1 VTLGLRERLFAGFAV
16 VLAVTLALV
25 ALLTGREQERWLEAR
40 TRETLER
47 SARLVLREIAHAP
60 EAAAGNWPAF
70 AAEMGDVLQC
80 RVTLIARDG
89 RVLGD
94 SEVATDRTGALE
106 NHSGRPEVRAALAG
120 QVGSA
125 VRHSRTLGFDFMYV
139 AVAAPAGA
147 LGVVRTSEPLT
158 ALATLRASLQ
168 RDTMLALLVAL
179 ALGLVLVYGV
189 AAWQAARMRSLQAIA
204 ARIGAGET
212 GARAL
217 ENPRDELGRLGRT
230 LNQMA
235 TDLSTRLGT
244 LSRERDE
251 REHILAH
258 MSEGVA
264 LIDAGGRIVR
274 ANQRLAELLDQT
286 FVEPGRPF
294 REFAR
299 APELAEVLEVARRDG
314 VVVERELR
322 LWSRSL
328 RTVRASATPLDGPE
342 GRAILLVLHDLSEAE
357 RLNRVR
363 QDFVANVSHELR
375 TPLTSVRGYAE
386 TLLDGGLDDHE
397 HREGFV
403 RIIRDQTERLQ
414 ALVDDLLSLSELER
428 PGAELRLSRFDL
440 REPVERQVAAF
451 RDRAARAHLE
461 LSVEQGPA
469 VVVSADRAR
478 IEQVVAN
485 LLDNAIKYTE
495 RGRVRVR
502 VGGDALSAWC
512 EVEDTGAGI
521 PREDQGRVFERFYR
535 VDKARSREKGG
546 TGLGLSIVKHIV
558 SLHGGEV
565 SLESA
570 PSVGSTFRFEIPRL
584 ALPED

>member
-1 VTLGLRERLFAGFAV
+1 MTLGMRERLFAGFAL

-25 ALLTGREQERWLEAR
+25 ALMTAREQERWLEAR

-47 SARLVLREIAHAP
+47 SARLVLREIANAP

-80 RVTLIARDG
+80 RVTLIAADG

-94 SEVATDRTGALE
+94 SQAAADRIAALD
-106 NHSGRPEVRAALAG
+106 NHSSRPEVRAALAG
-120 QVGSA
+120 RVGWA
-125 VRHSRTLGFDFMYV
+125 VRHSRTLGLDLMYV
-139 AVAAPAGA
+139 AVPAAAGG
-147 LGVVRTSEPLT
+147 LGVVRISEPL
-158 ALATLRASLQ
+158 AVLATLRSSLQ
-168 RDTMLALLVAL
+168 RDTLLALLVAL
-179 ALGLVLVYGV
+179 VLGLVLVYGV
-189 AAWQAARMRSLQAIA
+189 AAWQAGRVRSLQAVA
-204 ARIGAGET
+204 ARIGSGESGT
-212 GARAL
+212 RARERPL
-217 ENPRDELGRLGRT
+217 DEIGRLGRT

-235 TDLSTRLGT
+235 TDLSLRLET

-286 FVEPGRPF
+286 FVETGRPF

-299 APELAEVLEVARRDG
+299 APELAEVMEIARRDG

-322 LWSRSL
+322 LWTRGL

-386 TLLDGGLDDHE
+386 TLLDGGLDDLE

-428 PGAELRLSRFDL
+428 PGAELRVSHFDL
-440 REPVERQVAAF
+440 WEPVERQVAAF
-451 RDRAARAHLE
+451 RDRAGRAHLA
-461 LSVEQGPA
+461 LRVERGPA
-469 VVVSADRAR
+469 VEVTADRAR
-478 IEQVVAN
+478 LEQVVAN

-495 RGRVRVR
+495 RGGVRVR
-502 VGGDALSAWC
+502 VGGDALRAWC

-521 PREDQGRVFERFYR
+521 PLEDQGRVFERFYR

-565 SLESA
+565 SLQSKPGA
-570 PSVGSTFRFEIPRL
+570 GSTFRFEIPRL
-584 ALPED
+584 ALAED

>member
-1 VTLGLRERLFAGFAV
+1 MTLGMRDRLFAGFAV
-16 VLAVTLALV
+16 VLAATLALV
-25 ALLTGREQERWLEAR
+25 ALMTAREEERWLQAR
-40 TRETLER
+40 THETLER
-47 SARLVLREIAHAP
+47 SARLALREIGRAAP
-60 EAAAGNWPAF
+60 AVAGDWPAF
-70 AAEMGDVLQC
+70 AAEMGDMLQC

-94 SEVATDRTGALE
+94 SEVPADRLAALD
-106 NHSGRPEVRAALAG
+106 NHAGRPEVHEALSG
-120 QVGSA
+120 RVGSS
-125 VRHSRTLGFDFMYV
+125 VRHSRTLGLDLMYV
-139 AVAAPAGA
+139 AVPAQSGA
-147 LGVVRTSEPLT
+147 LAVVRTSEPMTVLA
-158 ALATLRASLQ
+158 ALRGSLQ
-168 RDTMLALLVAL
+168 RVTLLAVLGAL

-189 AAWQAARMRSLQAIA
+189 AAWQAARVRSLEAIA
-204 ARIGAGET
+204 ARIGEGET
-212 GARAL
+212 GARAPEYPL
-217 ENPRDELGRLGRT
+217 DELGRLGRT

-235 TDLSTRLGT
+235 AAFSARLDT

-264 LIDAGGRIVR
+264 LIDAEGRIVR
-274 ANQRLAELLDQT
+274 ANHRLAELLDQT
-286 FVEPGRPF
+286 FVDPGRPF
-294 REFAR
+294 RDFAR

-322 LWSRSL
+322 LWTRGQ
-328 RTVRASATPLDGPE
+328 RTVRATVTPLDGPE
-342 GRAILLVLHDLSEAE
+342 GRSLLLVLHDLSEAE

-386 TLLDGGLDDHE
+386 TLLDGGLEDLP

-428 PGAELRLSRFDL
+428 PGAELRLSHFDL

-451 RDRAARAHLE
+451 RDRASRAHLA
-461 LSVEQGPA
+461 LSVEPGPA
-469 VVVSADRAR
+469 LPVTADLAR
-478 IEQVVAN
+478 LEQVVAN

-495 RGRVRVR
+495 RGGVKVRI
-502 VGGDALSAWC
+502 GGDALSAWC
-512 EVEDTGAGI
+512 EIQDSGAGI
-521 PREDQGRVFERFYR
+521 PPEDQGRVFERFYR

-558 SLHGGEV
+558 TLHGGEV
-565 SLESA
+565 SLKSS
-570 PSVGSTFRFEIPRL
+570 PGVGSTFRFEIPRL
-584 ALPED
+584 AFAES